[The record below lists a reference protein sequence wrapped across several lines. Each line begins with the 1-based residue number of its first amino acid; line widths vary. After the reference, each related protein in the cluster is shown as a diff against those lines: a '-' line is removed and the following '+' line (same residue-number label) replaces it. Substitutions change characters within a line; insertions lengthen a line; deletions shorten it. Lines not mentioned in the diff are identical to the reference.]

1 MGFSYL
7 GAVDI
12 YPPPYRGNPGRTCT
26 VRGDMGYFGALDGRN
41 EHLYVGNGV
50 AVYSYPDCTYRY
62 FIKSKVNNYVGIAV
76 DPQSG
81 S

>member
-1 MGFSYL
+1 M
-7 GAVDI
+7 D
-12 YPPPYRGNPGRTCT
+12 
-26 VRGDMGYFGALDGRN
+26 YFGALDGRN
-41 EHLYVGNGV
+41 EHLYVEAGNGV